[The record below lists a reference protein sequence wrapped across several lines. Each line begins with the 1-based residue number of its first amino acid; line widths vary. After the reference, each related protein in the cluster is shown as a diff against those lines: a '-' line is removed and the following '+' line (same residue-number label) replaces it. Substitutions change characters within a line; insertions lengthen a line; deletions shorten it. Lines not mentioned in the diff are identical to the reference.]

1 MLVDR
6 LNVGLRRIPAW
17 VVYVAFSIPAPWWLY
32 LGLTGGLGVEPIE
45 RLEHELGKL
54 ALQLL
59 IATLVVTPLRRFS
72 GVNFQKFRR
81 ALGVMAFIYVL
92 LHLLVWLVLD
102 VQILS
107 QIWADIIKRPYITIG
122 MGGFLLL
129 LPLALTSN
137 NAAVRWLGPRW
148 RKLHKLAYPA
158 AILGALH
165 FVWLVKGIQLEPLIY
180 MGIVLILLALRSKW
194 VQRYLAR

>member
-72 GVNFQKFRR
+72 GINFQKFRR
-81 ALGVMAFIYVL
+81 ALGVMAFVYVL
-92 LHLLVWLVLD
+92 LHLSVWLVLD

-122 MGGFLLL
+122 MGGFMLL

-194 VQRYLAR
+194 AQRYLAR